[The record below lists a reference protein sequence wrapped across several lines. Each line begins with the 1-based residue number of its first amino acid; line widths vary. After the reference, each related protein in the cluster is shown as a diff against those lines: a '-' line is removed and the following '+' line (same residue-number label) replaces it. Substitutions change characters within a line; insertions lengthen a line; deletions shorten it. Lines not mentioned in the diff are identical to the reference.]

1 MSSGLRD
8 LKNLGLTLQTELESQ
23 DDLIDDVDH
32 RVQRN
37 KLKQDRLN
45 KQMNQLLKKKWSSK
59 LKIILPIINTEIAI
73 LFFNSFWCSFFLAF
87 AVQKK
92 QTVQL
97 ISCNYLKIKKKWINL
112 VQFCAFGNVGVC
124 PTNNL
129 SKKWMTL
136 LTMILYQGIGFLQGR
151 IFMSVQEFLGLNNLF
166 PQHFLGLNIF
176 STL

>member
-59 LKIILPIINTEIAI
+59 VIQLKLKKIYPLLTRKLPSCSSTH
-73 LFFNSFWCSFFLAF
+73 FGVPSFSLLLYR
-87 AVQKK
+87 KK
-92 QTVQL
+92 NKP
-97 ISCNYLKIKKKWINL
+97 CNYSHVIMLKIKKKWINM
-112 VQFCAFGNVGVC
+112 VQFCAFANVGVC
-124 PTNNL
+124 PIKSL

-136 LTMILYQGIGFLQGR
+136 LTMILYQGIGSHRGR
-151 IFMSVQEFLGLNNLF
+151 IFKSFKNLK
-166 PQHFLGLNIF
+166 G
-176 STL
+176 

>member
-92 QTVQL
+92 QT
-97 ISCNYLKIKKKWINL
+97 CNYFHVIMLKIKKKWINL
-112 VQFCAFGNVGVC
+112 VQFCAYANVGVC
-124 PTNNL
+124 PINNL

-136 LTMILYQGIGFLQGR
+136 LTMILYQGIGSHQGR
-151 IFMSVQEFLGLNNLF
+151 IFLSVQEFR
-166 PQHFLGLNIF
+166 GLNIF
-176 STL
+176 

>member
-59 LKIILPIINTEIAI
+59 VIQLKFKKNLPIINTEIAI

-92 QTVQL
+92 T
-97 ISCNYLKIKKKWINL
+97 NRAINL
-112 VQFCAFGNVGVC
+112 
-124 PTNNL
+124 
-129 SKKWMTL
+129 M
-136 LTMILYQGIGFLQGR
+136 
-151 IFMSVQEFLGLNNLF
+151 
-166 PQHFLGLNIF
+166 
-176 STL
+176 